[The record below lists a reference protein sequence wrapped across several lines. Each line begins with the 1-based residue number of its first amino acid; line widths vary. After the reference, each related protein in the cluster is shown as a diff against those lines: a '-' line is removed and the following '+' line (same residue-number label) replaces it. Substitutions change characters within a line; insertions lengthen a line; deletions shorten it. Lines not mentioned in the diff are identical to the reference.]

1 MTRRMFI
8 TGTGTDVGKTVITR
22 GIARALVKKKVN
34 LKVLKPVESGVP
46 EVNGALHPHD
56 GTALLRA
63 SQARGPV
70 EEVCRYMFRAAV
82 SPHLAARMETA
93 TIDPREVSQ
102 FIDTAAASCDV
113 LIVEGAGGLSVPL
126 NDEIL
131 YGDFIA
137 GGAYTL
143 FIIAPDILGTINNTL
158 LTIEAARHRQIPVAG
173 VILNQGSDLSE
184 SLKNGEAIAH
194 FGKVPVLGTFPR
206 MTSIDDDDALA
217 DAAETHLD
225 LNPFYRG

>member
-1 MTRRMFI
+1 MTRRIFI

-22 GIARALVKKKVN
+22 GIARALLKKKVN
-34 LKVLKPVESGVP
+34 FKALKPVESGVP
-46 EVNGALHPHD
+46 EVNGALQPHD

-63 SQARGPV
+63 SQAKGRV

-82 SPHLAARMETA
+82 SPHLAARMENA
-93 TIDPREVSQ
+93 IIDPREMRQ

-137 GGAYTL
+137 GGPYEL
-143 FIIAPDILGTINNTL
+143 LIVAPDILGTINNTL

-173 VILNQGSDLSE
+173 VILNHGSNLSE
-184 SLKNGEAIAH
+184 SLKNAEAIAH
-194 FGKVPVLGTFPR
+194 FGKVPILGTFPR
-206 MTSIDDDDALA
+206 MTSINDDDALA

-225 LNPFYRG
+225 LKLFYKG